1 MPAAFDPYQ
10 QWLGVPPEEQPP
22 NHYRLLGIALFEQDR
37 AAIERAAQQR
47 SIYLRALATGGQ
59 APLVEKLI
67 AEVAAAKAC
76 LLAPEKKA
84 SYDHNVR
91 LILKAR
97 PVALKPPPP
106 PTSQAPTAVASS
118 TGAPGLPAAVA
129 TVPLTPPP
137 GRAKGATADMSQQPT
152 DVWSGIAQLGEY
164 KLLEKLGEGGMGAVY
179 KAMHTKLGRVV
190 ALKILSRERV
200 WDDRVVARFEREM
213 RAAGA
218 VDHPNVVHAT
228 DAREVDGIRLL
239 AMEFV
244 DGLDLAALIRRCH
257 PLPVADVCELVRQA
271 ALGLQAAHE
280 HGLVHRDVKPSNLM
294 LSRQGQVKLLDLGLA
309 RFALDQPLAA
319 EVTSSDQTVGTI
331 EYMAPE
337 QFSDSHAVD
346 IRADI
351 YSLGCTCFKL
361 LTARTPFG
369 STEQQGLAKR
379 ILAQIDQPV
388 PSIHR
393 FRGDVPKE
401 LSQVL
406 ERMLAKD
413 PAARPA
419 TPAVVAELMAPF
431 AVGNNL
437 ATLFARAEKAPEQG
451 PGNPAAVTS
460 TQVTTAPPGRRWQR
474 VLGPVQRIVRSSS
487 DNRWVQVWVAV
498 TMAFF
503 IVALLLLASLGVW
516 TLLAGHR

>member
-1 MPAAFDPYQ
+1 LPAAFDPYQ

-22 NHYRLLGIALFEQDR
+22 NHYRLLGLALFEQDR
-37 AAIERAAQQR
+37 AMIERAAQQR
-47 SIYLRALATGGQ
+47 SIHLRALATGGEV
-59 APLVEKLI
+59 PLVEKLI

-84 SYDHNVR
+84 SYDRNLR

-97 PVALKPPPP
+97 PVASKPPPP
-106 PTSQAPTAVASS
+106 PTSQAPTADTSQQPTLLRSGLAA
-118 TGAPGLPAAVA
+118 GANRAA
-129 TVPLTPPP
+129 T
-137 GRAKGATADMSQQPT
+137 TADMSQQPT
-152 DVWSGIAQLGEY
+152 GAWSGIAQLGEY

-218 VDHPNVVHAT
+218 VDHANVVRAT

-244 DGLDLAALIRRCH
+244 DGLDLAALVRRCH

-309 RFALDQPLAA
+309 RFALDQPLGA

-361 LTARTPFG
+361 LTSQTPFG
-369 STEQQGLAKR
+369 STEQRGLVQR
-379 ILAQIDQPV
+379 ILAQIDQPL

-401 LSQVL
+401 LCAVL

-419 TPAVVAELMAPF
+419 TPAAVAELMAPF

-437 ATLFARAEKAPEQG
+437 QALFARAEKAPEQG
-451 PGNPAAVTS
+451 PGSPTAVTL
-460 TQVTTAPPGRRWQR
+460 TQIAATPPGRRWQR
-474 VLGPVQRIVRSSS
+474 VFGPLQRIVRSSS
-487 DNRWVQVWVAV
+487 DKRWVQAWVAV

>member
-1 MPAAFDPYQ
+1 LPAAFDPYQ

-37 AAIERAAQQR
+37 AVIERAAQQR
-47 SIYLRALATGGQ
+47 SIHLRALAGSGQ
-59 APLVEKLI
+59 VPLVEKLI

-76 LLAPEKKA
+76 LLAVEKKA
-84 SYDHNVR
+84 SYDHNLR

-97 PVALKPPPP
+97 AVTTKPPPP
-106 PTSQAPTAVASS
+106 PTSQAPTAVVSS
-118 TGAPGLPAAVA
+118 TSVPALPAAV
-129 TVPLTPPP
+129 PLTAPP
-137 GRAKGATADMSQQPT
+137 GRALGATRDVSQQPT
-152 DVWSGIAQLGEY
+152 DIWSGIAQLGEY

-218 VDHPNVVHAT
+218 VDHPNVVRAT

-244 DGLDLAALIRRCH
+244 DGLDLAALVRRCH

-294 LSRQGQVKLLDLGLA
+294 VSRQGHVKLLDLGLA
-309 RFALDQPLAA
+309 RFALDQPLES
-319 EVTSSDQTVGTI
+319 EVTSSDQTVGTV

-361 LTARTPFG
+361 LTARTPFVSG
-369 STEQQGLAKR
+369 EQKGLVQR
-379 ILAQIDQPV
+379 ILAQMEQPL
-388 PSIHR
+388 PSIHL

-401 LSQVL
+401 LCQVL

-437 ATLFARAEKAPEQG
+437 PVLCARAVKSPEHG
-451 PGNPAAVTS
+451 PGGSTAVTA
-460 TQVTTAPPGRRWQR
+460 TQVAAAPPSRRWQR
-474 VLGPVQRIVRSSS
+474 VLGPIQRIVRSSS
-487 DNRWVQVWVAV
+487 DKPWVQAWVAV

-503 IVALLLLASLGVW
+503 IVAVLVLASLGVW